1 MKKKIRRNQRMGK
14 MKRVNITIMSVL
26 IIVMTVVI
34 GIFISRG
41 SSSNDG
47 LMAYVD
53 SVSMIT
59 GVGSGSGLM
68 NRYSG
73 VVEPQETIQINRNQ
87 ERKIKEL
94 YVKVGDKVEEGTELF
109 AYDTDEISLNLSQA
123 ELELERLSA
132 SITSLKEQVK
142 LLNSQKASVSTDE
155 KLEYTSQILN
165 TENELKR
172 AEYDVK
178 SKQVEIEQLK
188 ASLENS
194 VIKSSVAGVVK
205 SISEDGVD
213 MYGQSEAYITLLST
227 KDYRVKGKVS
237 EQNVW
242 LLQTGQPVIIRS
254 RIDET
259 QTWNGVITSVDLENT
274 ESSNNNTY
282 YNGESSES
290 ATTYPFYIELQ
301 SAAGLILGQHVYVEL
316 DNGQDEVKEGVW
328 LYDYYLVH
336 EGDKSYVWVATD
348 KNKLEKREVQ
358 LGEFDEEWM
367 RYEILDGLTMED
379 YIAFPDERLNEGM
392 PCERLEGSGGYLP
405 IEESEFEDSFEGE
418 VEGSFDEKFEDVTEE
433 GSLELQE
440 VMGESS
446 NDSDSHENEESS
458 EDVIVQ

>member
-1 MKKKIRRNQRMGK
+1 MGK
-14 MKRVNITIMSVL
+14 IKKVKITMISILV
-26 IIVMTVVI
+26 IVIAVVI
-34 GIFISRG
+34 GVFVSRG
-41 SSSNDG
+41 SSSSDG
-47 LMAYVD
+47 LTAYVD

-59 GVGSGSGLM
+59 GLGSGSGLM

-142 LLNSQKASVSTDE
+142 LLNSQKASVSTEE

-178 SKQVEIEQLK
+178 SKQVEIDQLK
-188 ASLENS
+188 SSLENS
-194 VIKSSVAGVVK
+194 VVKSTVAGIVK
-205 SISEDGVD
+205 SISENGMD

-227 KDYRVKGKVS
+227 KDYRIKGKVS

-242 LLQTGQPVIIRS
+242 LLQTEQPVIIRS
-254 RIDET
+254 RVDET

-274 ESSNNNTY
+274 ESSNNNTSY
-282 YNGESSES
+282 YGESSES
-290 ATTYPFYIELQ
+290 ATTYPFYIELE
-301 SAAGLILGQHVYVEL
+301 SAAGLILGQHVYIEL
-316 DNGQDEVKEGVW
+316 DNGQDEVKDGVW

-336 EGDKSYVWVATD
+336 EDDKAYVWVATD

-367 RYEILDGLTMED
+367 RYEIVDGLTMED
-379 YIAFPDERLNEGM
+379 YIAFPDERLIEGM

-405 IEESEFEDSFEGE
+405 MDESEFEGEFEGSFEG
-418 VEGSFDEKFEDVTEE
+418 VIDEGS
-433 GSLELQE
+433 SELQE
-440 VMGESS
+440 IIGEPS
-446 NDSDSHENEESS
+446 NDSDSNENEESS
-458 EDVIVQ
+458 EDVIIQ

>member
-1 MKKKIRRNQRMGK
+1 MISIL
-14 MKRVNITIMSVL
+14 V
-26 IIVMTVVI
+26 IVIAVVI
-34 GIFISRG
+34 GVFVSRG
-41 SSSNDG
+41 SSSSDG
-47 LMAYVD
+47 LTAYVD

-59 GVGSGSGLM
+59 GLGSGSGLM

-73 VVEPQETIQINRNQ
+73 VVEPQETLQINRNQ

-142 LLNSQKASVSTDE
+142 LLNSQKASVSTEE

-178 SKQVEIEQLK
+178 SKQVEIDQLK
-188 ASLENS
+188 SSLENS
-194 VIKSSVAGVVK
+194 VVKSTVAGIVK
-205 SISEDGVD
+205 SISENGMD

-227 KDYRVKGKVS
+227 KDYRIKGKVS

-242 LLQTGQPVIIRS
+242 LLQTEQPVIIRS
-254 RIDET
+254 RVDET

-274 ESSNNNTY
+274 ESSNNNTSY
-282 YNGESSES
+282 YGESSES
-290 ATTYPFYIELQ
+290 ATTYPFYIELE
-301 SAAGLILGQHVYVEL
+301 SAAGLILGQHVYIEL
-316 DNGQDEVKEGVW
+316 DNGQDEVKDGVW

-336 EGDKSYVWVATD
+336 EDDKAYVWVATD

-367 RYEILDGLTMED
+367 RYEIVDGLTMED
-379 YIAFPDERLNEGM
+379 YIAFPDERLIEGM

-405 IEESEFEDSFEGE
+405 MDESEFEGEFEGSFEG
-418 VEGSFDEKFEDVTEE
+418 VIDEGS
-433 GSLELQE
+433 SELQE
-440 VMGESS
+440 IIGEPS
-446 NDSDSHENEESS
+446 NDSHSNENEESS
-458 EDVIVQ
+458 EDVIIQ

>member
-1 MKKKIRRNQRMGK
+1 MGK
-14 MKRVNITIMSVL
+14 IKKVKITMISILV
-26 IIVMTVVI
+26 IVIAVVI
-34 GIFISRG
+34 GVFVSRG
-41 SSSNDG
+41 SSSSDG
-47 LMAYVD
+47 LTAYVD

-59 GVGSGSGLM
+59 GLGSGSGLM

-73 VVEPQETIQINRNQ
+73 VVEPQETLQINRNQ

-142 LLNSQKASVSTDE
+142 LLNSQKASVSTEE

-178 SKQVEIEQLK
+178 SKQVEIDQLK
-188 ASLENS
+188 SSLENS
-194 VIKSSVAGVVK
+194 VVKSTVAGIVK
-205 SISEDGVD
+205 SISENGMD

-227 KDYRVKGKVS
+227 KDYRIKGKVS
-237 EQNVW
+237 EQNIW
-242 LLQTGQPVIIRS
+242 LLQTEQPVIIRS
-254 RIDET
+254 RVDET

-274 ESSNNNTY
+274 ESSNNNTSY
-282 YNGESSES
+282 YGESSES
-290 ATTYPFYIELQ
+290 ATTYPFYIELE
-301 SAAGLILGQHVYVEL
+301 SAAGLILGQHVYIEL
-316 DNGQDEVKEGVW
+316 DNGQDEVKDGVW

-336 EGDKSYVWVATD
+336 EDDKAYVWVATD

-367 RYEILDGLTMED
+367 RYEIVDGLTMED
-379 YIAFPDERLNEGM
+379 YIAFPDERLIEGM

-405 IEESEFEDSFEGE
+405 MDESEFEGEFEGSFEG
-418 VEGSFDEKFEDVTEE
+418 VIDEGS
-433 GSLELQE
+433 SELQE
-440 VMGESS
+440 IIGEPS
-446 NDSDSHENEESS
+446 NDSDSNENEESS
-458 EDVIVQ
+458 EDVIIQ

>member
-1 MKKKIRRNQRMGK
+1 MGK
-14 MKRVNITIMSVL
+14 MKKVKITMISILV
-26 IIVMTVVI
+26 IVIAVVI
-34 GIFISRG
+34 GVFVSRG
-41 SSSNDG
+41 SSSSDG
-47 LMAYVD
+47 LTAYVD

-59 GVGSGSGLM
+59 GLGSSSGLM

-73 VVEPQETIQINRNQ
+73 VVEPQETVQINRNQ

-142 LLNSQKASVSTDE
+142 LLNSQKASVSTEE

-178 SKQVEIEQLK
+178 SKQVEIDQLK
-188 ASLENS
+188 SSLENS
-194 VIKSSVAGVVK
+194 VVKSTVAGIVK
-205 SISEDGVD
+205 SISENGMD

-227 KDYRVKGKVS
+227 KDYRIKGKVS

-242 LLQTGQPVIIRS
+242 LLQTEQPVIIRS
-254 RIDET
+254 RVDET

-274 ESSNNNTY
+274 ESSNNNTSY
-282 YNGESSES
+282 YGESGES
-290 ATTYPFYIELQ
+290 ATTYPFYIELE
-301 SAAGLILGQHVYVEL
+301 SAAGLILGQHVYIEL
-316 DNGQDEVKEGVW
+316 DNGQDEVKDGVW

-336 EGDKSYVWVATD
+336 EDDKAYVWVATD

-367 RYEILDGLTMED
+367 RYEIVDGLTMED
-379 YIAFPDERLNEGM
+379 YIAFPDERLSEGM
-392 PCERLEGSGGYLP
+392 SCERLEGSGGYLP
-405 IEESEFEDSFEGE
+405 MDESEFEGEFEGSFEG
-418 VEGSFDEKFEDVTEE
+418 VIDEGS
-433 GSLELQE
+433 SELQE
-440 VMGESS
+440 IIGEPS
-446 NDSDSHENEESS
+446 NDSDSNENEESS
-458 EDVIVQ
+458 EDVIIQ

>member
-1 MKKKIRRNQRMGK
+1 MGK
-14 MKRVNITIMSVL
+14 IKKVKITMISILV
-26 IIVMTVVI
+26 IVIAVVI
-34 GIFISRG
+34 GVFVSRG
-41 SSSNDG
+41 SSSSDG
-47 LMAYVD
+47 LTAYVD

-59 GVGSGSGLM
+59 GLGSSSGLM

-73 VVEPQETIQINRNQ
+73 VVEPQETVQINRNQ

-142 LLNSQKASVSTDE
+142 LLNSQKASVSTEE

-178 SKQVEIEQLK
+178 SKQVEIDQLK
-188 ASLENS
+188 SSLENS
-194 VIKSSVAGVVK
+194 VVKSTVAGIVK
-205 SISEDGVD
+205 SISENGMD

-227 KDYRVKGKVS
+227 KDYRIKGKVS

-242 LLQTGQPVIIRS
+242 LLQTEQPVIIRS
-254 RIDET
+254 RVDET

-274 ESSNNNTY
+274 ESSNNNTSY
-282 YNGESSES
+282 YGESSES
-290 ATTYPFYIELQ
+290 ATTYPFYIELE
-301 SAAGLILGQHVYVEL
+301 SAAGLILGQHVYIEL
-316 DNGQDEVKEGVW
+316 DNGQDEVKDGVW

-336 EGDKSYVWVATD
+336 EDDKAYVWVATD

-367 RYEILDGLTMED
+367 RYEIVDGLTMED
-379 YIAFPDERLNEGM
+379 YIAFPDERLSEGM
-392 PCERLEGSGGYLP
+392 SCERLEGSGGYLP
-405 IEESEFEDSFEGE
+405 MDESEFEGEFEGSFEG
-418 VEGSFDEKFEDVTEE
+418 VIDEGS
-433 GSLELQE
+433 SELQE
-440 VMGESS
+440 IIGEPS
-446 NDSDSHENEESS
+446 NDSDSNENEESS
-458 EDVIVQ
+458 EDVIIQ

>member
-1 MKKKIRRNQRMGK
+1 MGK
-14 MKRVNITIMSVL
+14 IKKVKITMISMLV
-26 IIVMTVVI
+26 IVIAVVI
-34 GIFISRG
+34 GVFVSRG
-41 SSSNDG
+41 SSSSDG
-47 LMAYVD
+47 LTAYVD

-59 GVGSGSGLM
+59 GLGSGSGLM

-94 YVKVGDKVEEGTELF
+94 YVNVGDKVEEGTELF

-142 LLNSQKASVSTDE
+142 LLNSQKASVSTEE

-178 SKQVEIEQLK
+178 SKQVEIDQLK
-188 ASLENS
+188 SSLENS
-194 VIKSSVAGVVK
+194 VVKSTVAGIVK
-205 SISEDGVD
+205 SISENGMD

-227 KDYRVKGKVS
+227 KDYRIKGKVS

-242 LLQTGQPVIIRS
+242 LLQTEQPVIIRS
-254 RIDET
+254 RVDET

-274 ESSNNNTY
+274 ESSNNNTSY
-282 YNGESSES
+282 YGESGES
-290 ATTYPFYIELQ
+290 ATTYPFYIELE
-301 SAAGLILGQHVYVEL
+301 SAAGLILGQHVYIEL
-316 DNGQDEVKEGVW
+316 DNGQDEVKDGVW

-336 EGDKSYVWVATD
+336 EDDKAYVWVATD

-367 RYEILDGLTMED
+367 RYEIVDGLTMED
-379 YIAFPDERLNEGM
+379 YIAFPDERLSEGM
-392 PCERLEGSGGYLP
+392 SCERLEGSGGYLP
-405 IEESEFEDSFEGE
+405 MDESEFEGEFEGSFEG
-418 VEGSFDEKFEDVTEE
+418 VIDEGS
-433 GSLELQE
+433 SELQE
-440 VMGESS
+440 IIGEPS
-446 NDSDSHENEESS
+446 NDSDSNENEESS
-458 EDVIVQ
+458 EDVIIQ

>member
-1 MKKKIRRNQRMGK
+1 MISIL
-14 MKRVNITIMSVL
+14 V
-26 IIVMTVVI
+26 IVIAVVI
-34 GIFISRG
+34 GVFVSRG
-41 SSSNDG
+41 SSSSDG
-47 LMAYVD
+47 LTAYVD

-59 GVGSGSGLM
+59 GLGSSSGLM

-73 VVEPQETIQINRNQ
+73 VVEPQETVQINRNQ

-142 LLNSQKASVSTDE
+142 LLNSQKASVSTEE

-178 SKQVEIEQLK
+178 SKQVEIDQLK
-188 ASLENS
+188 SSLENS
-194 VIKSSVAGVVK
+194 VVKSTVAGIVK
-205 SISEDGVD
+205 SISENGMD

-227 KDYRVKGKVS
+227 KDYRIKGKVS

-242 LLQTGQPVIIRS
+242 LLQTEQPVIIRS
-254 RIDET
+254 RVDET

-274 ESSNNNTY
+274 ESSNNNTSY
-282 YNGESSES
+282 YGESSES
-290 ATTYPFYIELQ
+290 ATTYPFYIELE
-301 SAAGLILGQHVYVEL
+301 SAAGLILGQHVYIEL
-316 DNGQDEVKEGVW
+316 DNGQDEVKDGVW

-336 EGDKSYVWVATD
+336 EDDKAYVWVATD

-367 RYEILDGLTMED
+367 RYEIVDGLTMED
-379 YIAFPDERLNEGM
+379 YIACPDERLSEGM
-392 PCERLEGSGGYLP
+392 SCERLEGSGGYLP
-405 IEESEFEDSFEGE
+405 MDESEFEGSFEG
-418 VEGSFDEKFEDVTEE
+418 VIDEGS
-433 GSLELQE
+433 SELQE
-440 VMGESS
+440 IIGEPS
-446 NDSDSHENEESS
+446 NDSDSNENEESS
-458 EDVIVQ
+458 EDVIIQ

>member
-1 MKKKIRRNQRMGK
+1 MISIL
-14 MKRVNITIMSVL
+14 V
-26 IIVMTVVI
+26 IVIAVVI
-34 GIFISRG
+34 GVFVSRG
-41 SSSNDG
+41 SSSSDG
-47 LMAYVD
+47 LTAYVD

-59 GVGSGSGLM
+59 GLGSGSGLM

-142 LLNSQKASVSTDE
+142 LLNSQKASVSTEE

-178 SKQVEIEQLK
+178 SKQVEIDQLK
-188 ASLENS
+188 SSLENS
-194 VIKSSVAGVVK
+194 VVKSTVAGIVK
-205 SISEDGVD
+205 SISENGMD

-227 KDYRVKGKVS
+227 KDYRIKGKVS

-242 LLQTGQPVIIRS
+242 LLQTEQPVIIRS
-254 RIDET
+254 RVDET

-274 ESSNNNTY
+274 ESSNNNTSY
-282 YNGESSES
+282 YGESGES
-290 ATTYPFYIELQ
+290 ATTYPFYIELE
-301 SAAGLILGQHVYVEL
+301 SAAGLILGQHVYIEL
-316 DNGQDEVKEGVW
+316 DNGQDEVKDGVW

-336 EGDKSYVWVATD
+336 EDDKAYVWVATD

-367 RYEILDGLTMED
+367 RYEIVDGLTMED
-379 YIAFPDERLNEGM
+379 YIAFPDERLSEGM
-392 PCERLEGSGGYLP
+392 SCERLEGSGGYLP
-405 IEESEFEDSFEGE
+405 MDESEFEGEFEGSFEG
-418 VEGSFDEKFEDVTEE
+418 VIDEGS
-433 GSLELQE
+433 SELQE
-440 VMGESS
+440 IIGEPS
-446 NDSDSHENEESS
+446 NDSDSNENEESS
-458 EDVIVQ
+458 EDVIIQ

>member
-1 MKKKIRRNQRMGK
+1 MISML
-14 MKRVNITIMSVL
+14 V
-26 IIVMTVVI
+26 IVIAVVI
-34 GIFISRG
+34 GVFVSRG
-41 SSSNDG
+41 SSSSDG
-47 LMAYVD
+47 LTAYVD

-59 GVGSGSGLM
+59 GLGSGSGLM

-142 LLNSQKASVSTDE
+142 LLNSQKASVSTEE

-178 SKQVEIEQLK
+178 SKQVEIDQLK
-188 ASLENS
+188 SSLENS
-194 VIKSSVAGVVK
+194 VVKSTVAGIVK
-205 SISEDGVD
+205 SISENGMD

-227 KDYRVKGKVS
+227 KDYRIKGKVS

-242 LLQTGQPVIIRS
+242 LLQTEQPVIIRS
-254 RIDET
+254 RVDET

-274 ESSNNNTY
+274 ESSNNNTSY
-282 YNGESSES
+282 YGESGES
-290 ATTYPFYIELQ
+290 ATTYPFYIELE
-301 SAAGLILGQHVYVEL
+301 SAAGLILGQHVYIEL
-316 DNGQDEVKEGVW
+316 DNGQDEVKDGVW

-336 EGDKSYVWVATD
+336 EDDKAYVWVATD

-367 RYEILDGLTMED
+367 RYEIVDGLTMED
-379 YIAFPDERLNEGM
+379 YIAFPDERLSEGM
-392 PCERLEGSGGYLP
+392 SCERLEGSGGYLP
-405 IEESEFEDSFEGE
+405 MDESEFEGEFEGSFEG
-418 VEGSFDEKFEDVTEE
+418 VIDEGS
-433 GSLELQE
+433 SELQE
-440 VMGESS
+440 IIGEPS
-446 NDSDSHENEESS
+446 NDSDSNENEESS
-458 EDVIVQ
+458 EDVIIQ

>member
-1 MKKKIRRNQRMGK
+1 MGK
-14 MKRVNITIMSVL
+14 IKKVKITMISILV
-26 IIVMTVVI
+26 IVIAVVI
-34 GIFISRG
+34 GVFVSRG
-41 SSSNDG
+41 SSSSDG
-47 LMAYVD
+47 LTAYVD

-59 GVGSGSGLM
+59 GLGSSSGLM

-94 YVKVGDKVEEGTELF
+94 YVNVGDKVEEGTELF

-142 LLNSQKASVSTDE
+142 LLNSQKASVSTEE

-178 SKQVEIEQLK
+178 SKQVEIDQLK
-188 ASLENS
+188 SSLENS
-194 VIKSSVAGVVK
+194 VVKSTVAGIVK
-205 SISEDGVD
+205 SISENGMD

-227 KDYRVKGKVS
+227 KDYRIKGKVS

-242 LLQTGQPVIIRS
+242 LLQTEQPVIIRS
-254 RIDET
+254 RVDET

-274 ESSNNNTY
+274 ESSNNNTSY
-282 YNGESSES
+282 YGESGES
-290 ATTYPFYIELQ
+290 ATTYPFYIELE
-301 SAAGLILGQHVYVEL
+301 SAAGLILGQHVYIEL
-316 DNGQDEVKEGVW
+316 DNGQDEVKDGVW

-336 EGDKSYVWVATD
+336 EDDKAYVWVATD

-367 RYEILDGLTMED
+367 RYEIVDGLTMED
-379 YIAFPDERLNEGM
+379 YIAFPDERLSEGM
-392 PCERLEGSGGYLP
+392 SCERLEGSGGYLP
-405 IEESEFEDSFEGE
+405 MDESEFEGEFEGSFEG
-418 VEGSFDEKFEDVTEE
+418 VIDEGS
-433 GSLELQE
+433 SELQE
-440 VMGESS
+440 IIGEPS
-446 NDSDSHENEESS
+446 NDSDSNENEESS
-458 EDVIVQ
+458 EDVIIQ

>member
-1 MKKKIRRNQRMGK
+1 MISIL
-14 MKRVNITIMSVL
+14 V
-26 IIVMTVVI
+26 IVIAVVI
-34 GIFISRG
+34 GVFVSRG
-41 SSSNDG
+41 SSSSDG
-47 LMAYVD
+47 LTAYVD

-59 GVGSGSGLM
+59 GLGSGSGLM

-73 VVEPQETIQINRNQ
+73 VVEPQETLQINRNQ

-142 LLNSQKASVSTDE
+142 LLNSQKASVSTEE

-178 SKQVEIEQLK
+178 SKQVEIDQLK
-188 ASLENS
+188 SSLENS
-194 VIKSSVAGVVK
+194 VVKSTVAGIVK
-205 SISEDGVD
+205 SISENGMD

-227 KDYRVKGKVS
+227 KDYRIKGKVS

-242 LLQTGQPVIIRS
+242 LLQTEQPVIIRS
-254 RIDET
+254 RVDET

-274 ESSNNNTY
+274 ESSNNNTSY
-282 YNGESSES
+282 YGESGES
-290 ATTYPFYIELQ
+290 ATTYPFYIELE
-301 SAAGLILGQHVYVEL
+301 SAAGLILGQHVYIEL
-316 DNGQDEVKEGVW
+316 DNGQDEVKDGVW

-336 EGDKSYVWVATD
+336 EDDKAYVWVATD

-367 RYEILDGLTMED
+367 RYEIVDGLTMED
-379 YIAFPDERLNEGM
+379 YIAFPDERLIEGM

-405 IEESEFEDSFEGE
+405 MDESEFEGEFEGSFEG
-418 VEGSFDEKFEDVTEE
+418 VIDEGS
-433 GSLELQE
+433 SELQE
-440 VMGESS
+440 IIGEPS
-446 NDSDSHENEESS
+446 NDSDSNENEESS
-458 EDVIVQ
+458 EDVIIQ

>member
-1 MKKKIRRNQRMGK
+1 MISIL
-14 MKRVNITIMSVL
+14 V
-26 IIVMTVVI
+26 IVIAVVI
-34 GIFISRG
+34 GVFVSRG
-41 SSSNDG
+41 SSSSDG
-47 LMAYVD
+47 LTAYVD

-59 GVGSGSGLM
+59 GLGSGSGLM

-73 VVEPQETIQINRNQ
+73 VVEPQETLQINRNQ

-142 LLNSQKASVSTDE
+142 LLNSQKASVSTEE

-178 SKQVEIEQLK
+178 SKQVEIDQLK
-188 ASLENS
+188 SSLENS
-194 VIKSSVAGVVK
+194 VVKSTVAGIVK
-205 SISEDGVD
+205 SISENGMD

-227 KDYRVKGKVS
+227 KDYRIKGKVS

-242 LLQTGQPVIIRS
+242 LLQTEQPVIIRS
-254 RIDET
+254 RVDET

-274 ESSNNNTY
+274 ESSNNNTSY
-282 YNGESSES
+282 YGESSES
-290 ATTYPFYIELQ
+290 ATTYPFYIELE
-301 SAAGLILGQHVYVEL
+301 SAAGLILGQHVYIEL
-316 DNGQDEVKEGVW
+316 DNGQDEVKDGVW

-336 EGDKSYVWVATD
+336 EDDKAYVWVATD

-367 RYEILDGLTMED
+367 RYEIVDGLTMED
-379 YIAFPDERLNEGM
+379 YIAFPDERLIEGM

-405 IEESEFEDSFEGE
+405 MDESEFEGEFEGSFEG
-418 VEGSFDEKFEDVTEE
+418 VIDEGS
-433 GSLELQE
+433 SELQE
-440 VMGESS
+440 IIGEPS
-446 NDSDSHENEESS
+446 NDSDSNENEESS
-458 EDVIVQ
+458 EDVIIQ

>member
-1 MKKKIRRNQRMGK
+1 MGK
-14 MKRVNITIMSVL
+14 IKKVKITMISMLV
-26 IIVMTVVI
+26 IVIAVVI
-34 GIFISRG
+34 GVFVSRG
-41 SSSNDG
+41 SSSSDG
-47 LMAYVD
+47 LTAYVD

-59 GVGSGSGLM
+59 GLGSGSGLM

-73 VVEPQETIQINRNQ
+73 VVEPQETLQINRNQ

-94 YVKVGDKVEEGTELF
+94 YVNVGDKVEEGTELF

-142 LLNSQKASVSTDE
+142 LLNSQKASVSTEE

-178 SKQVEIEQLK
+178 SKQVEIDQLK
-188 ASLENS
+188 SSLENS
-194 VIKSSVAGVVK
+194 VVKSTVAGIVK
-205 SISEDGVD
+205 SISENGMD

-227 KDYRVKGKVS
+227 KDYRIKGKVS

-242 LLQTGQPVIIRS
+242 LLQTEQPVIIRS
-254 RIDET
+254 RVDET

-274 ESSNNNTY
+274 ESSNNNTSY
-282 YNGESSES
+282 YGESGES
-290 ATTYPFYIELQ
+290 ATTYPFYIELE
-301 SAAGLILGQHVYVEL
+301 SAAGLILGQHVYIEL
-316 DNGQDEVKEGVW
+316 DNGQDEVKDGVW

-336 EGDKSYVWVATD
+336 EDDKAYVWVATD

-367 RYEILDGLTMED
+367 RYEIVDGLTMED
-379 YIAFPDERLNEGM
+379 YIAFPDERLIEGM

-405 IEESEFEDSFEGE
+405 MDESEFEGEFEGSFEG
-418 VEGSFDEKFEDVTEE
+418 VIDEGS
-433 GSLELQE
+433 SELQE
-440 VMGESS
+440 IIGEPS
-446 NDSDSHENEESS
+446 NDSDSNENEESS
-458 EDVIVQ
+458 EDVIIQ

>member
-1 MKKKIRRNQRMGK
+1 MGK
-14 MKRVNITIMSVL
+14 IKKVKITMISILV
-26 IIVMTVVI
+26 IVIAVVI
-34 GIFISRG
+34 GVFVSRG
-41 SSSNDG
+41 SSSSDG
-47 LMAYVD
+47 LTAYVD

-59 GVGSGSGLM
+59 GLGSSSGLM

-142 LLNSQKASVSTDE
+142 LLNSQKASVSTEE

-178 SKQVEIEQLK
+178 SKQVEIDQLK
-188 ASLENS
+188 SSLENS
-194 VIKSSVAGVVK
+194 VVKSTVAGIVK
-205 SISEDGVD
+205 SISENGMD

-227 KDYRVKGKVS
+227 KDYRIKGKVS

-242 LLQTGQPVIIRS
+242 LLQTEQPVIIRS
-254 RIDET
+254 RVDET

-274 ESSNNNTY
+274 ESSNNNTSY
-282 YNGESSES
+282 YGESGES
-290 ATTYPFYIELQ
+290 ATTYPFYIELE
-301 SAAGLILGQHVYVEL
+301 SAAGLILGQHVYIEL
-316 DNGQDEVKEGVW
+316 DNGQDEVKDGVW

-336 EGDKSYVWVATD
+336 EDDKAYVWVATD

-367 RYEILDGLTMED
+367 RYEIVDGLTMED
-379 YIAFPDERLNEGM
+379 YIAFPDERLSEGM
-392 PCERLEGSGGYLP
+392 SCERLEGSGGYLP
-405 IEESEFEDSFEGE
+405 MDESEFEGEFEGSFEG
-418 VEGSFDEKFEDVTEE
+418 VIDEGS
-433 GSLELQE
+433 SELQE
-440 VMGESS
+440 IIGEPS
-446 NDSDSHENEESS
+446 NDSDSNENEESS
-458 EDVIVQ
+458 EDVIIQ

>member
-1 MKKKIRRNQRMGK
+1 MGK
-14 MKRVNITIMSVL
+14 IKKVKITMISILV
-26 IIVMTVVI
+26 IVIAVVI
-34 GIFISRG
+34 GVFVSRG
-41 SSSNDG
+41 SSSSDG
-47 LMAYVD
+47 LTAYVD

-59 GVGSGSGLM
+59 GLGSGSGLM

-73 VVEPQETIQINRNQ
+73 VVEPQETLQINRNQ

-142 LLNSQKASVSTDE
+142 LLNSQKASVSTEE

-178 SKQVEIEQLK
+178 SKQVEIDQLK
-188 ASLENS
+188 SSLENS
-194 VIKSSVAGVVK
+194 VVKSTVAGIVK
-205 SISEDGVD
+205 SISENGMD

-227 KDYRVKGKVS
+227 KDYRIKGKVS

-242 LLQTGQPVIIRS
+242 LLQTEQPVIIRS
-254 RIDET
+254 RVDET

-274 ESSNNNTY
+274 ESSNNNTSY
-282 YNGESSES
+282 YGESGES
-290 ATTYPFYIELQ
+290 ATTYPFYIELE
-301 SAAGLILGQHVYVEL
+301 SAAGLILGQHVYIEL
-316 DNGQDEVKEGVW
+316 DNGQDEVKDGVW

-336 EGDKSYVWVATD
+336 EDDKAYVWVATD

-367 RYEILDGLTMED
+367 RYEIVDGLTMED
-379 YIAFPDERLNEGM
+379 YIAFPDERLIEGM

-405 IEESEFEDSFEGE
+405 MDESEFEGEFEGSFEG
-418 VEGSFDEKFEDVTEE
+418 VIDEGS
-433 GSLELQE
+433 SELQE
-440 VMGESS
+440 IIGEPS
-446 NDSDSHENEESS
+446 NDSDSNENEESS
-458 EDVIVQ
+458 EDVIIQ

>member
-1 MKKKIRRNQRMGK
+1 MGK
-14 MKRVNITIMSVL
+14 IKKVKITMISILV
-26 IIVMTVVI
+26 IVIAVVI
-34 GIFISRG
+34 GVFVSRG
-41 SSSNDG
+41 SSSSDG
-47 LMAYVD
+47 LTAYVD

-59 GVGSGSGLM
+59 GLGSGSGLM

-142 LLNSQKASVSTDE
+142 LLNSQKASVSTEE

-178 SKQVEIEQLK
+178 SKQVEIDQLK
-188 ASLENS
+188 SSLENS
-194 VIKSSVAGVVK
+194 VVKSTVAGIVK
-205 SISEDGVD
+205 SISENGMD

-227 KDYRVKGKVS
+227 KDYRIKGKVS

-242 LLQTGQPVIIRS
+242 LLQTEQPVIIRS
-254 RIDET
+254 RVDET

-274 ESSNNNTY
+274 ESSNNNTSY
-282 YNGESSES
+282 YGESGES
-290 ATTYPFYIELQ
+290 ATTYPFYIELE
-301 SAAGLILGQHVYVEL
+301 SAAGLILGQHVYIEL
-316 DNGQDEVKEGVW
+316 DNGQDEVKDGVW

-336 EGDKSYVWVATD
+336 EDDKAYVWVATD

-367 RYEILDGLTMED
+367 RYEIVDGLTMED
-379 YIAFPDERLNEGM
+379 YIAFPDERLSEGM
-392 PCERLEGSGGYLP
+392 SCERLEGSGGYLP
-405 IEESEFEDSFEGE
+405 MDESEFEGEFEGSFEG
-418 VEGSFDEKFEDVTEE
+418 VIDEGS
-433 GSLELQE
+433 SELQE
-440 VMGESS
+440 IIGEPS
-446 NDSDSHENEESS
+446 NDSDSNENEESS
-458 EDVIVQ
+458 EDVIIQ

>member
-1 MKKKIRRNQRMGK
+1 MISIL
-14 MKRVNITIMSVL
+14 V
-26 IIVMTVVI
+26 IVIAVVI
-34 GIFISRG
+34 GVFVSRG
-41 SSSNDG
+41 SSSSDG
-47 LMAYVD
+47 LTAYVD

-59 GVGSGSGLM
+59 GLGSGSGLM

-73 VVEPQETIQINRNQ
+73 VVEPQETLQINRNQ

-142 LLNSQKASVSTDE
+142 LLNSQKASVSTEE

-178 SKQVEIEQLK
+178 SKQVEIDQLK
-188 ASLENS
+188 SSLENS
-194 VIKSSVAGVVK
+194 VVKSTVAGIVK
-205 SISEDGVD
+205 SISENGMD

-227 KDYRVKGKVS
+227 KDYRIKGKVS

-242 LLQTGQPVIIRS
+242 LLQTEQPVIIRS
-254 RIDET
+254 RVDET

-274 ESSNNNTY
+274 ESSNNNTSY
-282 YNGESSES
+282 YGESGES
-290 ATTYPFYIELQ
+290 ATTYPFYIELE
-301 SAAGLILGQHVYVEL
+301 SAAGLILGQHVYIEL
-316 DNGQDEVKEGVW
+316 DNGQDEVKDGVW

-336 EGDKSYVWVATD
+336 EDDKAYVWVATD

-367 RYEILDGLTMED
+367 RYEIVDGLTMED
-379 YIAFPDERLNEGM
+379 YIAFPDERLIEGM

-405 IEESEFEDSFEGE
+405 MDESEFEGEFEGSFEG
-418 VEGSFDEKFEDVTEE
+418 VIDEGS
-433 GSLELQE
+433 SELQE
-440 VMGESS
+440 IIGEPS
-446 NDSDSHENEESS
+446 NDSHSNENEESS
-458 EDVIVQ
+458 EDVIIQ

>member
-1 MKKKIRRNQRMGK
+1 MGK
-14 MKRVNITIMSVL
+14 IKKVKITMISMLV
-26 IIVMTVVI
+26 IVIAVVI
-34 GIFISRG
+34 GVFVSRG
-41 SSSNDG
+41 SSSSDG
-47 LMAYVD
+47 LTAYVD

-59 GVGSGSGLM
+59 GLGSSSGLM

-73 VVEPQETIQINRNQ
+73 VVEPQETVQINRNQ

-142 LLNSQKASVSTDE
+142 LLNSQKASVSTEE

-178 SKQVEIEQLK
+178 SKQVEIDQLK
-188 ASLENS
+188 SSLENS
-194 VIKSSVAGVVK
+194 VVKSTVAGIVK
-205 SISEDGVD
+205 SISENGMD

-227 KDYRVKGKVS
+227 KDYRIKGKVS

-242 LLQTGQPVIIRS
+242 LLQTEQPVIIRS
-254 RIDET
+254 RVDET

-274 ESSNNNTY
+274 ESSNNNTSY
-282 YNGESSES
+282 YGESSES
-290 ATTYPFYIELQ
+290 ATTYPFYIELE
-301 SAAGLILGQHVYVEL
+301 SAAGLILGQHVYIEL
-316 DNGQDEVKEGVW
+316 DNGQDEVKDGVW

-336 EGDKSYVWVATD
+336 EDDKAYVWVATD

-367 RYEILDGLTMED
+367 RYEIVDGLTMED
-379 YIAFPDERLNEGM
+379 YIAFPDERLSEGM
-392 PCERLEGSGGYLP
+392 SCERLEGSGGYLP
-405 IEESEFEDSFEGE
+405 MDESEFEGEFEGSFEG
-418 VEGSFDEKFEDVTEE
+418 VIDEGS
-433 GSLELQE
+433 SELQE
-440 VMGESS
+440 IIGEPS
-446 NDSDSHENEESS
+446 NDSDSNENEESS
-458 EDVIVQ
+458 EDVIIQ

>member
-1 MKKKIRRNQRMGK
+1 MGK
-14 MKRVNITIMSVL
+14 IKKVKITMISMLV
-26 IIVMTVVI
+26 IVIAVVI
-34 GIFISRG
+34 GVFVSRG
-41 SSSNDG
+41 SSSSDG
-47 LMAYVD
+47 LTAYVD

-59 GVGSGSGLM
+59 GLGSGSGLM

-73 VVEPQETIQINRNQ
+73 VVEPQETLQINRNQ

-142 LLNSQKASVSTDE
+142 LLNSQKASVSTEE

-178 SKQVEIEQLK
+178 SKQVEIDQLK
-188 ASLENS
+188 SSLENS
-194 VIKSSVAGVVK
+194 VVKSTVAGIVK
-205 SISEDGVD
+205 SISENGMD

-227 KDYRVKGKVS
+227 KDYRIKGKVS

-242 LLQTGQPVIIRS
+242 LLQTEQPVIIRS
-254 RIDET
+254 RVDET

-274 ESSNNNTY
+274 ESSNNNTSY
-282 YNGESSES
+282 YGESGES
-290 ATTYPFYIELQ
+290 ATTYPFYIELE
-301 SAAGLILGQHVYVEL
+301 SAAGLILGQHVYIEL
-316 DNGQDEVKEGVW
+316 DNGQDEVKDGVW

-336 EGDKSYVWVATD
+336 EDDKAYVWVATD

-367 RYEILDGLTMED
+367 RYEIVDGLTMED
-379 YIAFPDERLNEGM
+379 YIAFPDERLIEGM

-405 IEESEFEDSFEGE
+405 MDESEFEGEFEGSFEG
-418 VEGSFDEKFEDVTEE
+418 VIDEGS
-433 GSLELQE
+433 SELQE
-440 VMGESS
+440 IIGEPS
-446 NDSDSHENEESS
+446 NDSDSNENEESS
-458 EDVIVQ
+458 EDVIIQ

>member
-1 MKKKIRRNQRMGK
+1 MGK
-14 MKRVNITIMSVL
+14 MKKVKITMISILV
-26 IIVMTVVI
+26 IVIAVVI
-34 GIFISRG
+34 GVFVSRG
-41 SSSNDG
+41 SSSSDG
-47 LMAYVD
+47 LTAYVD

-59 GVGSGSGLM
+59 GLGSGSGLM

-142 LLNSQKASVSTDE
+142 LLNSQKASVSTEE

-178 SKQVEIEQLK
+178 SKQVEIDQLK
-188 ASLENS
+188 SSLENS
-194 VIKSSVAGVVK
+194 VVKSTVAGIVK
-205 SISEDGVD
+205 SISENGMD

-227 KDYRVKGKVS
+227 KDYRIKGKVS

-242 LLQTGQPVIIRS
+242 LLQTEQPVIIRS
-254 RIDET
+254 RVDET

-274 ESSNNNTY
+274 ESSNNNTSY
-282 YNGESSES
+282 YGESGES
-290 ATTYPFYIELQ
+290 ATTYPFYIELE
-301 SAAGLILGQHVYVEL
+301 SAAGLILGQHVYIEL
-316 DNGQDEVKEGVW
+316 DNGQDEVKDGVW

-336 EGDKSYVWVATD
+336 EDDKAYVWVATD

-367 RYEILDGLTMED
+367 RYEIVDGLTMED
-379 YIAFPDERLNEGM
+379 YIAFPDERLSEGM
-392 PCERLEGSGGYLP
+392 SCERLEGSGGYLP
-405 IEESEFEDSFEGE
+405 MDESEFEGEFEGSFEG
-418 VEGSFDEKFEDVTEE
+418 VIDEGS
-433 GSLELQE
+433 SELQE
-440 VMGESS
+440 IIGEPS
-446 NDSDSHENEESS
+446 NDSDSNENEESS
-458 EDVIVQ
+458 EDVIIQ

>member
-1 MKKKIRRNQRMGK
+1 MISIL
-14 MKRVNITIMSVL
+14 V
-26 IIVMTVVI
+26 IVIAVVI
-34 GIFISRG
+34 GVFVSRG
-41 SSSNDG
+41 SSSSDG
-47 LMAYVD
+47 LTAYVD

-59 GVGSGSGLM
+59 GLGSSSGLM

-73 VVEPQETIQINRNQ
+73 VVEPQETVQINRNQ

-142 LLNSQKASVSTDE
+142 LLNSQKASVSTEE

-178 SKQVEIEQLK
+178 SKQVEIDQLK
-188 ASLENS
+188 SSLENS
-194 VIKSSVAGVVK
+194 VVKSTVAGIVK
-205 SISEDGVD
+205 SISENGMD

-227 KDYRVKGKVS
+227 KDYRIKGKVS

-242 LLQTGQPVIIRS
+242 LLQTEQPVIIRS
-254 RIDET
+254 RVDET

-274 ESSNNNTY
+274 ESSNNNTSY
-282 YNGESSES
+282 YGESGES
-290 ATTYPFYIELQ
+290 ATTYPFYIELE
-301 SAAGLILGQHVYVEL
+301 SAAGLILGQHVYIEL
-316 DNGQDEVKEGVW
+316 DNGQDEVKDGVW

-336 EGDKSYVWVATD
+336 EDDKAYVWVATD

-367 RYEILDGLTMED
+367 RYEIVDGLTMED
-379 YIAFPDERLNEGM
+379 YIAFPDERLSEGM
-392 PCERLEGSGGYLP
+392 SCERLEGSGGYLP
-405 IEESEFEDSFEGE
+405 MDESEFEGEFEGSFEG
-418 VEGSFDEKFEDVTEE
+418 VIDEGS
-433 GSLELQE
+433 SELQE
-440 VMGESS
+440 IIGEPS
-446 NDSDSHENEESS
+446 NDSDSNENEESS
-458 EDVIVQ
+458 EDVIIQ

>member
-1 MKKKIRRNQRMGK
+1 MISIL
-14 MKRVNITIMSVL
+14 V
-26 IIVMTVVI
+26 IVIAVVI
-34 GIFISRG
+34 GVFVSRG
-41 SSSNDG
+41 SSSSDG
-47 LMAYVD
+47 LTAYVD

-59 GVGSGSGLM
+59 GLGSSSGLM

-73 VVEPQETIQINRNQ
+73 VVEPQETVQINRNQ

-94 YVKVGDKVEEGTELF
+94 YVNVGDKVEEGTELF

-142 LLNSQKASVSTDE
+142 LLNSQKASVSTEE

-178 SKQVEIEQLK
+178 SKQVEIDQLK
-188 ASLENS
+188 SSLENS
-194 VIKSSVAGVVK
+194 VVKSTVAGIVK
-205 SISEDGVD
+205 SISENGMD

-227 KDYRVKGKVS
+227 KDYRIKGKVS

-242 LLQTGQPVIIRS
+242 LLQTEQPVIIRS
-254 RIDET
+254 RVDET

-274 ESSNNNTY
+274 ESSNNNTSY
-282 YNGESSES
+282 YGESGES
-290 ATTYPFYIELQ
+290 ATTYPFYIELE
-301 SAAGLILGQHVYVEL
+301 SAAGLILGQHVYIEL
-316 DNGQDEVKEGVW
+316 DNGQDEVKDGVW

-336 EGDKSYVWVATD
+336 EDDKAYVWVATD

-367 RYEILDGLTMED
+367 RYEIVDGLTMED
-379 YIAFPDERLNEGM
+379 YIAFPDERLSEGM
-392 PCERLEGSGGYLP
+392 SCERLEGSGGYLP
-405 IEESEFEDSFEGE
+405 MDESEFEGEFEGSFEG
-418 VEGSFDEKFEDVTEE
+418 VIDEGS
-433 GSLELQE
+433 SELQE
-440 VMGESS
+440 IIGEPS
-446 NDSDSHENEESS
+446 NDSDSNENEESS
-458 EDVIVQ
+458 EDVIIQ

>member
-1 MKKKIRRNQRMGK
+1 MISIL
-14 MKRVNITIMSVL
+14 V
-26 IIVMTVVI
+26 IVIAVVI
-34 GIFISRG
+34 GVFVSRG
-41 SSSNDG
+41 SSSSDG
-47 LMAYVD
+47 LTAYVD

-59 GVGSGSGLM
+59 GLGSGSGLM

-73 VVEPQETIQINRNQ
+73 VVEPQETLQINRNQ

-94 YVKVGDKVEEGTELF
+94 YVKVGAKVEEGTELF

-142 LLNSQKASVSTDE
+142 LLNSQKASVSTEE

-178 SKQVEIEQLK
+178 SKQVEIDQLK
-188 ASLENS
+188 SSLENS
-194 VIKSSVAGVVK
+194 VVKSTVAGIVK
-205 SISEDGVD
+205 SISENGMD

-227 KDYRVKGKVS
+227 KDYRIKGKVS
-237 EQNVW
+237 EQNIW
-242 LLQTGQPVIIRS
+242 LLQTEQPVIIRS
-254 RIDET
+254 RVDET

-274 ESSNNNTY
+274 ESSNNNTSY
-282 YNGESSES
+282 YGESSES
-290 ATTYPFYIELQ
+290 ATTYPFYIELE
-301 SAAGLILGQHVYVEL
+301 SAAGLILGQHVYIEL
-316 DNGQDEVKEGVW
+316 DNGQDEVKDGVW

-336 EGDKSYVWVATD
+336 EDDKAYVWVATD

-367 RYEILDGLTMED
+367 RYEIVDGLTMED
-379 YIAFPDERLNEGM
+379 YIAFPDERLIEGM

-405 IEESEFEDSFEGE
+405 MDESEFEGEFEGSFEG
-418 VEGSFDEKFEDVTEE
+418 VIDEGS
-433 GSLELQE
+433 SELQE
-440 VMGESS
+440 IIGEPS
-446 NDSDSHENEESS
+446 NDSDSNENEESS
-458 EDVIVQ
+458 EDVIIQ

>member
-1 MKKKIRRNQRMGK
+1 MISML
-14 MKRVNITIMSVL
+14 V
-26 IIVMTVVI
+26 IVIAVVI
-34 GIFISRG
+34 GVFVSRG
-41 SSSNDG
+41 SSSSDG
-47 LMAYVD
+47 LTAYVD

-59 GVGSGSGLM
+59 GLGSSSGLM

-142 LLNSQKASVSTDE
+142 LLNSQKASVSTEE

-178 SKQVEIEQLK
+178 SKQVEIDQLK
-188 ASLENS
+188 SSLENS
-194 VIKSSVAGVVK
+194 VVKSTVAGIVK
-205 SISEDGVD
+205 SISENGMD

-227 KDYRVKGKVS
+227 KDYRIKGKVS

-242 LLQTGQPVIIRS
+242 LLQTEQPVIIRS
-254 RIDET
+254 RVDET

-274 ESSNNNTY
+274 ESSNNNTSY
-282 YNGESSES
+282 YGESSES
-290 ATTYPFYIELQ
+290 ATTYPFYIELE
-301 SAAGLILGQHVYVEL
+301 SAAGLILGQHVYIEL
-316 DNGQDEVKEGVW
+316 DNGQDEVKDGVW

-336 EGDKSYVWVATD
+336 EDDKAYVWVATD

-367 RYEILDGLTMED
+367 RYEIVDGLTMED
-379 YIAFPDERLNEGM
+379 YIAFPDERLSEGM
-392 PCERLEGSGGYLP
+392 SCERLEGSGGYLP
-405 IEESEFEDSFEGE
+405 MDESEFEGEFEGSFEG
-418 VEGSFDEKFEDVTEE
+418 VIDEGS
-433 GSLELQE
+433 SELQE
-440 VMGESS
+440 IIGEPS
-446 NDSDSHENEESS
+446 NDSDSNENEESS
-458 EDVIVQ
+458 EDVIIQ

>member
-1 MKKKIRRNQRMGK
+1 MGK
-14 MKRVNITIMSVL
+14 IKKVKITMISILV
-26 IIVMTVVI
+26 IVIAVVI
-34 GIFISRG
+34 GVFVSRG
-41 SSSNDG
+41 SSSSDG
-47 LMAYVD
+47 LTAYVD

-59 GVGSGSGLM
+59 GLGSGSGLM

-73 VVEPQETIQINRNQ
+73 VVEPQETLQINRNQ

-142 LLNSQKASVSTDE
+142 LLNSQKASVSTEE

-178 SKQVEIEQLK
+178 SKQVEIDQLK
-188 ASLENS
+188 SSLENS
-194 VIKSSVAGVVK
+194 VVKSTVAGIVK
-205 SISEDGVD
+205 SISENGMD

-227 KDYRVKGKVS
+227 KDYRIKGKVS

-242 LLQTGQPVIIRS
+242 LLQTEQPVIIRS
-254 RIDET
+254 RVDET

-274 ESSNNNTY
+274 ESSNNNTSY
-282 YNGESSES
+282 YGESSES
-290 ATTYPFYIELQ
+290 ATTYPFYIELE
-301 SAAGLILGQHVYVEL
+301 SAAGLILGQHVYIEL
-316 DNGQDEVKEGVW
+316 DNGQDEVKDGVW

-336 EGDKSYVWVATD
+336 EDDKAYVWVATD

-367 RYEILDGLTMED
+367 RYEIVDGLTMED
-379 YIAFPDERLNEGM
+379 YIAFPDERLIEGM

-405 IEESEFEDSFEGE
+405 MDESEFEGEFEGSFEG
-418 VEGSFDEKFEDVTEE
+418 VIDEGS
-433 GSLELQE
+433 SELQE
-440 VMGESS
+440 IIGEPS
-446 NDSDSHENEESS
+446 NDSDSNENEESS
-458 EDVIVQ
+458 EDVIIQ

>member
-1 MKKKIRRNQRMGK
+1 MGK
-14 MKRVNITIMSVL
+14 IKKVKITMISMLV
-26 IIVMTVVI
+26 IVIAVVI
-34 GIFISRG
+34 GVFVSRG
-41 SSSNDG
+41 SSSSDG
-47 LMAYVD
+47 LTAYVD

-59 GVGSGSGLM
+59 GLGSSSGLM

-142 LLNSQKASVSTDE
+142 LLNSQKASVSTEE

-178 SKQVEIEQLK
+178 SKQVEIDQLK
-188 ASLENS
+188 SSLENS
-194 VIKSSVAGVVK
+194 VVKSTVAGIVK
-205 SISEDGVD
+205 SISENGMD

-227 KDYRVKGKVS
+227 KDYRIKGKVS

-242 LLQTGQPVIIRS
+242 LLQTEQPVIIRS
-254 RIDET
+254 RVDET

-274 ESSNNNTY
+274 ESSNNNTSY
-282 YNGESSES
+282 YGESSES
-290 ATTYPFYIELQ
+290 ATTYPFYIELE
-301 SAAGLILGQHVYVEL
+301 SAAGLILGQHVYIEL
-316 DNGQDEVKEGVW
+316 DNGQDEVKDGVW

-336 EGDKSYVWVATD
+336 EDDKAYVWVATD

-367 RYEILDGLTMED
+367 RYEIVDGLTMED
-379 YIAFPDERLNEGM
+379 YIAFPDERLSEGM
-392 PCERLEGSGGYLP
+392 SCERLEGSGGYLP
-405 IEESEFEDSFEGE
+405 MDESEFEGEFEGSFEG
-418 VEGSFDEKFEDVTEE
+418 VIDEGS
-433 GSLELQE
+433 SELQE
-440 VMGESS
+440 IIGEPS
-446 NDSDSHENEESS
+446 NDSDSNENEESS
-458 EDVIVQ
+458 EDVIIQ

>member
-1 MKKKIRRNQRMGK
+1 MISIL
-14 MKRVNITIMSVL
+14 V
-26 IIVMTVVI
+26 IVIAVVI
-34 GIFISRG
+34 GVFVSRG
-41 SSSNDG
+41 SSSSDG
-47 LMAYVD
+47 LTAYVD

-59 GVGSGSGLM
+59 GLGSSSGLM

-73 VVEPQETIQINRNQ
+73 VVEPQETVQINRNQ

-142 LLNSQKASVSTDE
+142 LLNSQKASVSTEE

-178 SKQVEIEQLK
+178 SKQVEIDQLK
-188 ASLENS
+188 SSLENS
-194 VIKSSVAGVVK
+194 VVKSTVAGIVK
-205 SISEDGVD
+205 SISENGMD

-227 KDYRVKGKVS
+227 KDYRIKGKVS

-242 LLQTGQPVIIRS
+242 LLQTEQPVIIRS
-254 RIDET
+254 RVDET

-274 ESSNNNTY
+274 ESSNNNTSY
-282 YNGESSES
+282 YGESSES
-290 ATTYPFYIELQ
+290 ATTYPFYIELE
-301 SAAGLILGQHVYVEL
+301 SAAGLILGQHVYIEL
-316 DNGQDEVKEGVW
+316 DNGQDEVKDGVW

-336 EGDKSYVWVATD
+336 EDDKAYVWVATD

-367 RYEILDGLTMED
+367 RYEIVDGLTMED
-379 YIAFPDERLNEGM
+379 YIAFPDERLSEGM
-392 PCERLEGSGGYLP
+392 SCERLEGSGGYLP
-405 IEESEFEDSFEGE
+405 MDESEFEGEFEGSFEG
-418 VEGSFDEKFEDVTEE
+418 VIDEGS
-433 GSLELQE
+433 SELQE
-440 VMGESS
+440 IIGEPS
-446 NDSDSHENEESS
+446 NDSDSNENEESS
-458 EDVIVQ
+458 EDVIIQ

>member
-1 MKKKIRRNQRMGK
+1 MISIL
-14 MKRVNITIMSVL
+14 V
-26 IIVMTVVI
+26 IVIAVVI
-34 GIFISRG
+34 GVFVSRG
-41 SSSNDG
+41 SSSSDG
-47 LMAYVD
+47 LTAYVD

-59 GVGSGSGLM
+59 GLGSGSGLM

-73 VVEPQETIQINRNQ
+73 VVEPQETLQINRNQ

-142 LLNSQKASVSTDE
+142 LLNSQKASVSTEE

-178 SKQVEIEQLK
+178 SKQVEIDQLK
-188 ASLENS
+188 SSLENS
-194 VIKSSVAGVVK
+194 VVKSTVAGIVK
-205 SISEDGVD
+205 SISENGMD

-227 KDYRVKGKVS
+227 KDYRIKGKVS

-242 LLQTGQPVIIRS
+242 LLQTEQPVIIRS
-254 RIDET
+254 RVDET
-259 QTWNGVITSVDLENT
+259 QTWNGVIISVDLENT
-274 ESSNNNTY
+274 ESSNNNTSY
-282 YNGESSES
+282 YGESGES
-290 ATTYPFYIELQ
+290 ATTYPFYIELE
-301 SAAGLILGQHVYVEL
+301 SAAGLILGQHVYIEL
-316 DNGQDEVKEGVW
+316 DNGQDEVKDGVW

-336 EGDKSYVWVATD
+336 EDDKAYVWVATD

-367 RYEILDGLTMED
+367 RYEIVDGLTMED
-379 YIAFPDERLNEGM
+379 YIAFPDERLSEGM
-392 PCERLEGSGGYLP
+392 SCERLEGSGGYLP
-405 IEESEFEDSFEGE
+405 MDESEFEGEFEGSFEG
-418 VEGSFDEKFEDVTEE
+418 VIDEGS
-433 GSLELQE
+433 SELQE
-440 VMGESS
+440 IIGEPS
-446 NDSDSHENEESS
+446 NDSHSNENEESS
-458 EDVIVQ
+458 EDVIIQ

>member
-1 MKKKIRRNQRMGK
+1 MISIL
-14 MKRVNITIMSVL
+14 V
-26 IIVMTVVI
+26 IVIAVVI
-34 GIFISRG
+34 GVFVSRG
-41 SSSNDG
+41 SSSSDG
-47 LMAYVD
+47 LTAYVD

-59 GVGSGSGLM
+59 GLGSGSGLM

-73 VVEPQETIQINRNQ
+73 VVEPQETVQINRNQ

-142 LLNSQKASVSTDE
+142 LLNSQKASVSTEE

-178 SKQVEIEQLK
+178 SKQVEIDQLK
-188 ASLENS
+188 SSLENS
-194 VIKSSVAGVVK
+194 VVKSTVGGIVK
-205 SISEDGVD
+205 SISENGMD

-227 KDYRVKGKVS
+227 KDYRIKGKVS

-242 LLQTGQPVIIRS
+242 LLQTEQPVIIRS
-254 RIDET
+254 RVDET

-274 ESSNNNTY
+274 ESSNNNTSY
-282 YNGESSES
+282 YGESGES
-290 ATTYPFYIELQ
+290 ATTYPFYIELE
-301 SAAGLILGQHVYVEL
+301 SAAGLILGQHVYIEL
-316 DNGQDEVKEGVW
+316 DNGQDEVKDGVW

-336 EGDKSYVWVATD
+336 EDDKAYVWVATD

-367 RYEILDGLTMED
+367 RYEIVDGLTMED
-379 YIAFPDERLNEGM
+379 YIAFPDERLIEGM

-405 IEESEFEDSFEGE
+405 MDESEFEGEFEGSFEG
-418 VEGSFDEKFEDVTEE
+418 VIDEGS
-433 GSLELQE
+433 SELQE
-440 VMGESS
+440 IIGEPS
-446 NDSDSHENEESS
+446 NDSDSNENEESS
-458 EDVIVQ
+458 EDVIIQ

>member
-1 MKKKIRRNQRMGK
+1 MISIL
-14 MKRVNITIMSVL
+14 V
-26 IIVMTVVI
+26 IVIAVVI
-34 GIFISRG
+34 GVFVSRG
-41 SSSNDG
+41 SSSSDG
-47 LMAYVD
+47 LTAYVD

-59 GVGSGSGLM
+59 GLGSSSGLM

-142 LLNSQKASVSTDE
+142 LLNSQKASVSTEE

-178 SKQVEIEQLK
+178 SKQVEIDQLK
-188 ASLENS
+188 SSLENS
-194 VIKSSVAGVVK
+194 VVKSTVAGIVK
-205 SISEDGVD
+205 SISENGMD

-227 KDYRVKGKVS
+227 KDYRIKGKVS

-242 LLQTGQPVIIRS
+242 LLQTEQPVIIRS
-254 RIDET
+254 RVDET

-274 ESSNNNTY
+274 ESSNNNTSY
-282 YNGESSES
+282 YGESGES
-290 ATTYPFYIELQ
+290 ATTYPFYIELE
-301 SAAGLILGQHVYVEL
+301 SAAGLILGQHVYIEL
-316 DNGQDEVKEGVW
+316 DNGQDEVKDGVW

-336 EGDKSYVWVATD
+336 EDDKAYVWVATD

-367 RYEILDGLTMED
+367 RYEIVDGLTMED
-379 YIAFPDERLNEGM
+379 YIAFPDERLSEGM
-392 PCERLEGSGGYLP
+392 SCERLEGSGGYLP
-405 IEESEFEDSFEGE
+405 MDESEFEGEFEGSFEG
-418 VEGSFDEKFEDVTEE
+418 VIDEGS
-433 GSLELQE
+433 SELQE
-440 VMGESS
+440 IIGEPS
-446 NDSDSHENEESS
+446 NDSDSNENEESS
-458 EDVIVQ
+458 EDVIIQ

>member
-1 MKKKIRRNQRMGK
+1 MISML
-14 MKRVNITIMSVL
+14 V
-26 IIVMTVVI
+26 IVIAVVI
-34 GIFISRG
+34 GVFVSRG
-41 SSSNDG
+41 SSSSDG
-47 LMAYVD
+47 LTAYVD

-59 GVGSGSGLM
+59 GLGSGSGLM

-73 VVEPQETIQINRNQ
+73 VVEPQETLQINRNQ

-142 LLNSQKASVSTDE
+142 LLNSQKASVSTEE

-178 SKQVEIEQLK
+178 SKQVEIDQLK
-188 ASLENS
+188 SSLENS
-194 VIKSSVAGVVK
+194 VVKSTVAGIVK
-205 SISEDGVD
+205 SISENGMD

-227 KDYRVKGKVS
+227 KDYRIKGKVS

-242 LLQTGQPVIIRS
+242 LLQTEQPVIIRS
-254 RIDET
+254 RVDET

-274 ESSNNNTY
+274 ESSNNNTSY
-282 YNGESSES
+282 YGESGES
-290 ATTYPFYIELQ
+290 ATTYPFYIELE
-301 SAAGLILGQHVYVEL
+301 SAAGLILGQHVYIEL
-316 DNGQDEVKEGVW
+316 DNGQDEVKDGVW

-336 EGDKSYVWVATD
+336 EDDKAYVWVATD

-367 RYEILDGLTMED
+367 RYEIVDGLTMED
-379 YIAFPDERLNEGM
+379 YIAFPDERLSEGM
-392 PCERLEGSGGYLP
+392 SCERLEGSGGYLP
-405 IEESEFEDSFEGE
+405 MDESEFEGEFEGSFEG
-418 VEGSFDEKFEDVTEE
+418 VIDEGS
-433 GSLELQE
+433 SELQE
-440 VMGESS
+440 IIGEPS
-446 NDSDSHENEESS
+446 NDSHSNENEESS
-458 EDVIVQ
+458 EDVIIQ

>member
-1 MKKKIRRNQRMGK
+1 MISIL
-14 MKRVNITIMSVL
+14 V
-26 IIVMTVVI
+26 IVIAVVI
-34 GIFISRG
+34 GVFVSRG
-41 SSSNDG
+41 SSSSDG
-47 LMAYVD
+47 LTAYVD

-59 GVGSGSGLM
+59 GLGSGSGLM

-73 VVEPQETIQINRNQ
+73 VVEPQETVQINRNQ

-142 LLNSQKASVSTDE
+142 LLNSQKASVSTEE

-178 SKQVEIEQLK
+178 SKQVEIDQLK
-188 ASLENS
+188 SSLENS
-194 VIKSSVAGVVK
+194 VVKSTVAGIVK
-205 SISEDGVD
+205 SISENGMD

-227 KDYRVKGKVS
+227 KDYRIKGKVS

-242 LLQTGQPVIIRS
+242 LLQTEQPVIIRS
-254 RIDET
+254 RVDET

-274 ESSNNNTY
+274 ESSNNNTSY
-282 YNGESSES
+282 YGESSES
-290 ATTYPFYIELQ
+290 ATTYPFYIELE
-301 SAAGLILGQHVYVEL
+301 SAAGLILGQHVYIEL
-316 DNGQDEVKEGVW
+316 DNGQDEVKDGVW

-336 EGDKSYVWVATD
+336 EDDKAYVWVATD

-367 RYEILDGLTMED
+367 RYEIVDGLTMED
-379 YIAFPDERLNEGM
+379 YIAFPDERLIEGM

-405 IEESEFEDSFEGE
+405 MDESEFEGEFEGSFEG
-418 VEGSFDEKFEDVTEE
+418 VIDEGS
-433 GSLELQE
+433 SELQE
-440 VMGESS
+440 IIGEPS
-446 NDSDSHENEESS
+446 NDSDSNENEESS
-458 EDVIVQ
+458 EDVIIQ

>member
-1 MKKKIRRNQRMGK
+1 MISIL
-14 MKRVNITIMSVL
+14 V
-26 IIVMTVVI
+26 IVIAVVI
-34 GIFISRG
+34 GVFVSRG
-41 SSSNDG
+41 SSSSDG
-47 LMAYVD
+47 LTAYVD

-59 GVGSGSGLM
+59 GLGSGSGLM

-142 LLNSQKASVSTDE
+142 LLNSQKASVSTEE

-178 SKQVEIEQLK
+178 SKQVEIDQLK
-188 ASLENS
+188 SSLENS
-194 VIKSSVAGVVK
+194 VVKSTVAGIVK
-205 SISEDGVD
+205 SISENGMD

-227 KDYRVKGKVS
+227 KDYRIKGKVS

-242 LLQTGQPVIIRS
+242 LLQTEQPVIIRS
-254 RIDET
+254 RVDET

-274 ESSNNNTY
+274 ESSNNNTSY
-282 YNGESSES
+282 YGESGES
-290 ATTYPFYIELQ
+290 ATTYPFYIELE
-301 SAAGLILGQHVYVEL
+301 SAAGLILGQHVYIEL
-316 DNGQDEVKEGVW
+316 DNGQDEVKDGVW

-336 EGDKSYVWVATD
+336 EDDKAYVWVATD

-367 RYEILDGLTMED
+367 RYEIVDGLTMED
-379 YIAFPDERLNEGM
+379 YIAFPDERLIEGM

-405 IEESEFEDSFEGE
+405 MDESEFEGEFEGSFEG
-418 VEGSFDEKFEDVTEE
+418 VIDEGS
-433 GSLELQE
+433 SELQE
-440 VMGESS
+440 IIGEPS
-446 NDSDSHENEESS
+446 NDSHSNENEESS
-458 EDVIVQ
+458 EDVIIQ

>member
-1 MKKKIRRNQRMGK
+1 MGK
-14 MKRVNITIMSVL
+14 IKKVKITMISMLV
-26 IIVMTVVI
+26 IVIAVVI
-34 GIFISRG
+34 GVFVSRG
-41 SSSNDG
+41 SSSSDG
-47 LMAYVD
+47 LTAYVD

-59 GVGSGSGLM
+59 GLGSSSGLM

-73 VVEPQETIQINRNQ
+73 VVEPQETVQINRNQ

-142 LLNSQKASVSTDE
+142 LLNSQKASVSTEE

-178 SKQVEIEQLK
+178 SKQVEIDQLK
-188 ASLENS
+188 SSLENS
-194 VIKSSVAGVVK
+194 VVKSTVAGIVK
-205 SISEDGVD
+205 SISENGMD

-227 KDYRVKGKVS
+227 KDYRIKGKVS

-242 LLQTGQPVIIRS
+242 LLQTEQPVIIRS
-254 RIDET
+254 RVDET

-274 ESSNNNTY
+274 ESSNNNTSY
-282 YNGESSES
+282 YGESSES
-290 ATTYPFYIELQ
+290 ATTYPFYIELE
-301 SAAGLILGQHVYVEL
+301 SAAGLILGQHVYIEL
-316 DNGQDEVKEGVW
+316 DNGQDEVKDGVW

-336 EGDKSYVWVATD
+336 EDDKAYVWVATD

-367 RYEILDGLTMED
+367 RYEIVDGLTMED
-379 YIAFPDERLNEGM
+379 YIAFPDERLSEGM
-392 PCERLEGSGGYLP
+392 SCERLEGSGGYLP
-405 IEESEFEDSFEGE
+405 MDESEFEGSFEG
-418 VEGSFDEKFEDVTEE
+418 VIDEGS
-433 GSLELQE
+433 SELQE
-440 VMGESS
+440 IIGEPS
-446 NDSDSHENEESS
+446 NDSDSNENEESS
-458 EDVIVQ
+458 EDVIIQ

>member
-1 MKKKIRRNQRMGK
+1 MISIL
-14 MKRVNITIMSVL
+14 V
-26 IIVMTVVI
+26 IVIAVVI
-34 GIFISRG
+34 GVFVSRG
-41 SSSNDG
+41 SSSSDG
-47 LMAYVD
+47 LTAYVD

-59 GVGSGSGLM
+59 GLGSGSGLM

-73 VVEPQETIQINRNQ
+73 VVEPQETLQINRNQ

-142 LLNSQKASVSTDE
+142 LLNSQKASVSTEE

-178 SKQVEIEQLK
+178 SKQVEIDQLK
-188 ASLENS
+188 SSLENS
-194 VIKSSVAGVVK
+194 VVKSTVAGIVK
-205 SISEDGVD
+205 SISENGMD

-227 KDYRVKGKVS
+227 KDYRIKGKVS
-237 EQNVW
+237 EQNIW
-242 LLQTGQPVIIRS
+242 LLQTEQPVIIRS
-254 RIDET
+254 RVDET

-274 ESSNNNTY
+274 ESSNNNTSY
-282 YNGESSES
+282 YGESSES
-290 ATTYPFYIELQ
+290 ATTYPFYIELE
-301 SAAGLILGQHVYVEL
+301 SAAGLILGQHVYIEL
-316 DNGQDEVKEGVW
+316 DNGQDEVKDGVW

-336 EGDKSYVWVATD
+336 EDDKAYVWVATD

-367 RYEILDGLTMED
+367 RYEIVDGLTMED
-379 YIAFPDERLNEGM
+379 YIAFPDERLIEGM

-405 IEESEFEDSFEGE
+405 MDESEFEGEFEGSFEG
-418 VEGSFDEKFEDVTEE
+418 VIDEGS
-433 GSLELQE
+433 SELQE
-440 VMGESS
+440 IIGEPS
-446 NDSDSHENEESS
+446 NDSDSNENEESS
-458 EDVIVQ
+458 EDVIIQ